1 MQAIQN
7 SIIIQ
12 YAITHWFDILT
23 ITLFLAT
30 MLWLFRSGRKE
41 TFYKII
47 YSLVAKAEEAFGAKT
62 GPLKKA
68 RVYAKLPW
76 TVRLLFTQA
85 QIEAMIELAV
95 DELQEFLE
103 EKEDE
108 AKVSQGS
115 SKEKQKPE

>member
-1 MQAIQN
+1 MQVIQN

-12 YAITHWFDILT
+12 YTIAHWFDILT
-23 ITLFLAT
+23 IALFLTT
-30 MLWLFRSGRKE
+30 MFWLLKSGRKE

-47 YSLVAKAEEAFGAKT
+47 YSLVAKAEEAFGAKM

-76 TVRLLFTQA
+76 TIRLLFTQA

-108 AKVSQGS
+108 AKRA
-115 SKEKQKPE
+115 QKPQK